1 MVRQHAISVTATG
14 RCIDAPEE
22 PTADSHHRV
31 MKNPATV
38 NKVPR
43 KPTPPNLLE
52 AITMI
57 GVEDVLPG
65 WCVEAASMPRLTLRT
80 YLNPNPTYLICL
92 RITAGL
98 NVILYAPGVCSAQ
111 FQTQDVC
118 TVIVSWH
125 ASGVARYWADIA
137 ATLRQANFLRQ
148 LNYSPPGTSSE
159 FVRSANHRT
168 LLWQFSASLQQPA
181 DCHLTDC
188 LTPDLLPTDACHSS
202 SWRTVTNT

>member
-125 ASGVARYWADIA
+125 HLALHDIG
-137 ATLRQANFLRQ
+137 RI
-148 LNYSPPGTSSE
+148 
-159 FVRSANHRT
+159 
-168 LLWQFSASLQQPA
+168 
-181 DCHLTDC
+181 
-188 LTPDLLPTDACHSS
+188 LLPP
-202 SWRTVTNT
+202 